1 MTANH
6 SFLGISSHFLS
17 ECTDASESKL
27 TLPRSIDAEQAVLGA
42 ILANNELWFEV
53 QSILVEDDFY
63 NISHQNI
70 YQAIVYLINCDIL
83 ADSITVAELLN
94 NNKQLEKIKGG
105 RSYLVEMMQN
115 VPATSNII
123 GYAKIVRNK
132 SVLRQLYMIGQKI
145 SEMAYQEGGDT
156 ADILDE
162 AEKLIFNIA
171 EKRHRRGST
180 LLPVSQYLPLIEQR
194 IARLHNMPNNGIT
207 GIETGFYDLDK
218 VTSGLQ
224 AGDLIII
231 AGRPSMGKT
240 AFAVN
245 IAEHCSLSNQGS
257 VAIFSMEM
265 PAEQLVT
272 RMISSTGEISINQ
285 IRSGRFEKDDHYK
298 FQVALSKLL
307 SSRIFID
314 ETAGLNA
321 LDIRARVR
329 RFKRL
334 HPDLRLVIVDYIQLM
349 SGSGLGK
356 NINNRVTE
364 LGEISRSLKTLAKEI
379 NIPIIVLSQL
389 SRSVENRPDKRPIMS
404 DLRDSGAI
412 EQDADIIIFM
422 YRAGYYSREEG
433 EKEPVNDPAEAIIR
447 KHRNGA
453 LGSIKLF
460 FRGEYSKFMNAQM

>member
-1 MTANH
+1 MTADH
-6 SFLGISSHFLS
+6 SFLDISSNFLNEQANES
-17 ECTDASESKL
+17 EAKL

-42 ILANNELWFEV
+42 ILADNELWFEI

-63 NISHQNI
+63 NISHQSI
-70 YQAIVYLINCDIL
+70 YQAIVSLINRNTR

-115 VPATSNII
+115 VPAISNVVGYANII
-123 GYAKIVRNK
+123 RDK
-132 SVLRQLYMIGQKI
+132 SILRQLYTIGRKI
-145 SEMAYQEGGDT
+145 SEMAYQEGCG
-156 ADILDE
+156 AIDILDE
-162 AEKLIFNIA
+162 AEKLIFGIA
-171 EKRHRRGST
+171 EEHHRRGST
-180 LLPVSQYLPLIEQR
+180 LLPVGQYIPLIEKR
-194 IARLHNMPNNGIT
+194 IAKLHGKPNNGIT

-218 VTSGLQ
+218 ITSGLQ

-285 IRSGRFEKDDHYK
+285 IRSGQFDGRDHYK
-298 FQVALSKLL
+298 FQEALNKLL
-307 SSRIFID
+307 PSRIFID
-314 ETAGLNA
+314 ETAGLSA
-321 LDIRARVR
+321 LDIRAKVR

-334 HPDLRLVIVDYIQLM
+334 NPDLSLVIVDYIQLM
-349 SGSGLGK
+349 SGFGK
-356 NINNRVTE
+356 NSNNRVTE
-364 LGEISRSLKTLAKEI
+364 LGEISRSLKALAKEI

-389 SRSVENRPDKRPIMS
+389 SRSVETRQDKRPIMS

-460 FRGEYSKFMNAQM
+460 FRGEYSKFMNA

>member
-6 SFLGISSHFLS
+6 SLLDVSSNFLS
-17 ECTDASESKL
+17 EHADESESKL

-53 QSILVEDDFY
+53 QPILAEDDFY

-70 YQAIVYLINCDIL
+70 YQAIVALINRDIR

-94 NNKQLEKIKGG
+94 DNKQLEKIKGG

-115 VPATSNII
+115 VPAISNVI
-123 GYAKIVRNK
+123 GYAKIVRDK
-132 SVLRQLYMIGQKI
+132 SVLRQLYTIGRKI
-145 SEMAYQEGGDT
+145 SEMAYQEGRDAT
-156 ADILDE
+156 EILDE
-162 AEKLIFNIA
+162 AEKLIFGIA
-171 EKRHRRGST
+171 EERHRRGST
-180 LLPVSQYLPLIEQR
+180 LFPVSQYLSLIEQR

-207 GIETGFYDLDK
+207 GIETGFYDLDRI
-218 VTSGLQ
+218 TSGLQ

-240 AFAVN
+240 AFAIN

-285 IRSGRFEKDDHYK
+285 IRSGQFDTNDHYK
-298 FQVALSKLL
+298 FQEALNKLL

-334 HPDLRLVIVDYIQLM
+334 HPDLSLVVVDYIQLM
-349 SGSGLGK
+349 SGLGK
-356 NINNRVTE
+356 NTNNRVTE
-364 LGEISRSLKTLAKEI
+364 LGEISRSLKALAKEI

-389 SRSVENRPDKRPIMS
+389 SRNVETRQDKRPIMS

>member
-1 MTANH
+1 M
-6 SFLGISSHFLS
+6 FI
-17 ECTDASESKL
+17 K
-27 TLPRSIDAEQAVLGA
+27 
-42 ILANNELWFEV
+42 
-53 QSILVEDDFY
+53 QSRFSCHIFY
-63 NISHQNI
+63 
-70 YQAIVYLINCDIL
+70 
-83 ADSITVAELLN
+83 
-94 NNKQLEKIKGG
+94 
-105 RSYLVEMMQN
+105 
-115 VPATSNII
+115 
-123 GYAKIVRNK
+123 
-132 SVLRQLYMIGQKI
+132 
-145 SEMAYQEGGDT
+145 
-156 ADILDE
+156 
-162 AEKLIFNIA
+162 
-171 EKRHRRGST
+171 
-180 LLPVSQYLPLIEQR
+180 
-194 IARLHNMPNNGIT
+194 GIT

-218 VTSGLQ
+218 ITSGLQ

-257 VAIFSMEM
+257 VAIFSMER

-285 IRSGRFEKDDHYK
+285 IRSGQFDGRDHYK
-298 FQVALSKLL
+298 FQEALNKLL
-307 SSRIFID
+307 PSRIFID
-314 ETAGLNA
+314 ETAGLSA
-321 LDIRARVR
+321 LDIRAKVR

-334 HPDLRLVIVDYIQLM
+334 NPDLSLVIVDYIQLM
-349 SGSGLGK
+349 SGFGK
-356 NINNRVTE
+356 NSNNRVTE
-364 LGEISRSLKTLAKEI
+364 LGEISRSLKALAKEI

-389 SRSVENRPDKRPIMS
+389 SRSVETRQDKRPIMS

-460 FRGEYSKFMNAQM
+460 FRGEYSKFMNA

>member
-6 SFLGISSHFLS
+6 SLLDISSNFLN
-17 ECTDASESKL
+17 EHTDESESKL

-53 QSILVEDDFY
+53 QPILVEDDFY

-70 YQAIVYLINCDIL
+70 YQAIVSLINRDIR

-94 NNKQLEKIKGG
+94 DNKQLEKIKGG

-115 VPATSNII
+115 VPAISNVI
-123 GYAKIVRNK
+123 GYAKIVRDK
-132 SVLRQLYMIGQKI
+132 SVLRQLYTIGRKI
-145 SEMAYQEGGDT
+145 SEMAYQEGRDAT
-156 ADILDE
+156 DILDE
-162 AEKLIFNIA
+162 AEKLIFGIA
-171 EKRHRRGST
+171 EERHRRGST
-180 LLPVSQYLPLIEQR
+180 LLPVSQYLSLIEQR

-207 GIETGFYDLDK
+207 GIETGFYDLDRI
-218 VTSGLQ
+218 TSGLQ

-285 IRSGRFEKDDHYK
+285 IRSGQFDGRDHYK
-298 FQVALSKLL
+298 FQEALNKLL
-307 SSRIFID
+307 PSRIFID
-314 ETAGLNA
+314 ETAGLSA
-321 LDIRARVR
+321 LDIRAKVR

-334 HPDLRLVIVDYIQLM
+334 NPDLSLVIVDYIQLM
-349 SGSGLGK
+349 SGFGK
-356 NINNRVTE
+356 NSNNRVTE
-364 LGEISRSLKTLAKEI
+364 LGEISRSLKALAKEI

-389 SRSVENRPDKRPIMS
+389 SRSVETRQDKRPIMS

-460 FRGEYSKFMNAQM
+460 FRGEYSKFMNA